1 MEIHDSLGGDGWQ
14 LDEVDTVVLA
24 LQRAPRLT
32 LYRELDAALPHTHL
46 LGDARLPRTTEAVI
60 HEAELLARSL

>member
-1 MEIHDSLGGDGWQ
+1 M
-14 LDEVDTVVLA
+14 VVLA

-46 LGDARLPRTTEAVI
+46 LGDARSPRATDAVI
-60 HEAELLARSL
+60 HEAQLLARSL